1 MINQIIYAVNLFTQL
16 LTAVFMYHQIGTPK
30 KSFLFTL
37 TAWYIPFLGIHVLA
51 FILPE
56 ENAVQIVLVMLKFLT
71 LAIPFVLY
79 EDSAKKR
86 INMILLF
93 YIVAISLEPVAVTCT
108 CFIFERPFSEFYSQT
123 NTEPMVN
130 SGRILI
136 IDFFLLAMI
145 FIVMAYQKK
154 KKQTLSNKQELLT
167 MGIFILTHFAF
178 LMTYYRIHR
187 NNITETDNLI
197 QIGFQALLFI
207 MIFIQYF
214 NVQRTRK
221 LMEAEQE
228 LKILQSRMEH
238 DYHYYMLADRKFN
251 EISELRHDIQN
262 QFQTIRVLLTQLD
275 GQEQAEHMLDHI
287 QEQLNS
293 VRTVN
298 YCANRTINAVLTVKL
313 SEQRLHNIRTEI
325 VLQDCENLPFND
337 YDLCSLVTNLFDNA
351 VTACLQC
358 SETEE
363 RFIELKSGI
372 RNEFFL
378 LHCVNSCP
386 NQKQITDI
394 IPKDGHGYGITILKN
409 ICQKYDGSYSLQY
422 ENHTAVAT
430 AALSVKKP

>member
-1 MINQIIYAVNLFTQL
+1 MTNQIIYAVNLFTQL

-30 KSFLFTL
+30 KSFWFTL
-37 TAWYIPFLGIHVLA
+37 TAWYVPFMGIYILA
-51 FILPE
+51 FFLPE

-71 LAIPFVLY
+71 LVIPFLLY
-79 EDSAKKR
+79 QDSVKKR

-108 CFIFERPFSEFYSQT
+108 CLIFEKPFSEFYSQT

-145 FIVMAYQKK
+145 FIVMVYQKK
-154 KKQTLSNKQELLT
+154 KRQTSSGRRELMT
-167 MGIFILTHFAF
+167 MGIFILTHFSF
-178 LMTYYRIHR
+178 LMAYYRIHR
-187 NNITETDNLI
+187 NNITEADNLI

-228 LKILQSRMEH
+228 LKILQTRMEH
-238 DYHYYMLADRKFN
+238 DYNYYMLADSKFN

-262 QFQTIRVLLTQLD
+262 QFQTIRVLLTELD
-275 GQEQAEHMLDHI
+275 GKEQAEHMIDHI
-287 QEQLNS
+287 QERLNS

-313 SEQRLHNIRTEI
+313 SEKRLQNIRTEI
-325 VLQDCENLPFND
+325 LLRDCENLPFDD

-358 SETEE
+358 DKSKEP
-363 RFIELKSGI
+363 FIELKSGI
-372 RNEFFL
+372 RNGFFL

-386 NQKQITDI
+386 NPKQITDVR
-394 IPKDGHGYGITILKN
+394 PRDGHGYGITILKN
-409 ICQKYDGSYSLQY
+409 ICQKYDGSYSLRY
-422 ENHTAVAT
+422 ENDTAVAT